1 MLYIIVLYESQN
13 LIGRYLRIVKFADDL
28 EAQNHAGARVHME
41 LPREQVLNSHEWDT
55 IKNFFIHFFGEYEFR
70 KTWSEL
76 CEYYEDEEGTDLDRV
91 LVVKRVI

>member
-1 MLYIIVLYESQN
+1 M
-13 LIGRYLRIVKFADDL
+13 RIVKFADDL

-76 CEYYEDEEGTDLDRV
+76 CEYYEDEEGTDFDRV

>member
-1 MLYIIVLYESQN
+1 MTIE
-13 LIGRYLRIVKFADDL
+13 KFADDV

-41 LPREQVLNSHEWDT
+41 LPREQVLSSHEWDT

-76 CEYYEDEEGTDLDRV
+76 CEYYEDEEGKVLSMQQILSSVALISIPLDNFFF
-91 LVVKRVI
+91 K